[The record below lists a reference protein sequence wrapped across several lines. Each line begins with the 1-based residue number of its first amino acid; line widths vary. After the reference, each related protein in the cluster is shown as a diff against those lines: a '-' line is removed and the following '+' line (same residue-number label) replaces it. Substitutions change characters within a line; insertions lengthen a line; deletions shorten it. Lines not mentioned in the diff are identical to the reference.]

1 MIILYTL
8 PEWAVETVTMA
19 VKADL
24 AVAAVEHSA
33 GKRFDMLIAKYS
45 AWKRR
50 YSRHRKDA

>member
-1 MIILYTL
+1 MIILHTF

-45 AWKRR
+45 AWKRWH
-50 YSRHRKDA
+50 SRHRNDT